1 MRNEIIFDDKQK
13 VMNLTLE
20 ELQATADYVGERKHT
35 ISHHKLFSDL
45 LMDLSNRGFEA
56 QLDQL
61 FISKNGIINPTQ
73 LHVDRQSDLNSVND
87 INGVIIRNC
96 IGKINISGPEFDDGD
111 TNQQIAISYN
121 KAGVAMS
128 MGANVSICSNMS
140 IFGGQMVSNYG
151 QSSMPMM
158 RMLEIM
164 ASWIQ
169 NMKMLRLRDLA
180 IHKFLK
186 ERVID
191 PIKEVDEVIGN
202 LHRLVEMNLRDNKV
216 IAPLSHSRIH
226 DIQRGIMDNNGIPMA
241 SAYDFFMAATNVSTH
256 QNVIENRLP
265 NSSALG
271 LYFQNRYDADNI
283 VEEIVAE
290 TAPVAIA

>member
-1 MRNEIIFDDKQK
+1 MRTEIIFDDKQK
-13 VMNLTLE
+13 VMNLTLD

-45 LMDLSNRGFEA
+45 LMDLNGRGFDAE
-56 QLDQL
+56 LGEL
-61 FISKNGIINPTQ
+61 YISKNGIINPTQ
-73 LHVDRQSDLNSVND
+73 LQVNKQKDLKTVND

-96 IGKINISGPEFDDGD
+96 IGRINIKGKDFDDGD
-111 TNQQIAISYN
+111 SNQQIAISYN

-128 MGANVSICSNMS
+128 MGANVQICSNMS
-140 IFGGQMVSNYG
+140 IFGGQMVCNYG

-169 NMKMLRLRDLA
+169 NMKILRERDLA
-180 IHKFLK
+180 IHKFLR
-186 ERVID
+186 ETVID
-191 PIKEVDEVIGN
+191 PVKEVDEVIGN
-202 LHRLVEMNLRDNKV
+202 LHKLVEMNLRDNKV

-226 DIQRGIMDNNGIPMA
+226 DIQRGMIENKSAQMT

-265 NSSALG
+265 NTSALG
-271 LYFQNRYDADNI
+271 LYFQNRYDAAGI
-283 VEEIVAE
+283 VEDIVADTE
-290 TAPVAIA
+290 PVSIA